1 MGKLY
6 NPLKALGFKN
16 ARQVAAK
23 IGKSNIARA
32 VNKQVVNQI
41 NQAGSGGGVT
51 PAGGGAVPE
60 AVPVFKKGGV
70 VKETGMAK
78 VHKDELIIPRSVARK
93 LRKLCQ
99 D

>member
-16 ARQVAAK
+16 ARQVLAK

-32 VNKQVVNQI
+32 ASKQAVNQI
-41 NQAGSGGGVT
+41 NQAGSGGGAA

-60 AVPVFKKGGV
+60 AVPVYKKGGV
-70 VKETGMAK
+70 VKHTGMAK